1 MTKTS
6 ASNEKAEYCPDV
18 FLNPQGSGQW
28 LQFYDLYCHKPYE
41 EGVDAGIKGV
51 FDSTGDVD
59 HRYAVIMIESKGTPC
74 LFNENRVIW
83 C

>member
-28 LQFYDLYCHKPYE
+28 LQFFDLYCHKPYE

-59 HRYAVIMIESKGTPC
+59 HINAASNNDREQRLGLAYLRQAE
-74 LFNENRVIW
+74 
-83 C
+83 